1 MLRWIIKNSLR
12 FRYLVVAFAAGMM
25 LFGFG
30 ALRKMPID
38 VFPEFAPPRVQ
49 IQTACLGLSAA
60 EVESLVTI
68 PMEQAMA
75 GIPGLEIMRSKSA
88 AQLSY
93 LELTF
98 KLGSDQM
105 HSRQL
110 VQERMATIQNTLP
123 TWAAPPVMMQP
134 LSATSRVMKVG
145 LSSEKISL
153 EDMSMTA
160 YWKIRARLLRVPGV
174 ANVAIWG
181 ERIKAYQV
189 QVEPKKMTKENVSLD
204 QVMEATSQALDA
216 GVLKYAGGGFIG
228 TGGFI
233 ETPNQRLGIRHKLS
247 IITPED
253 LANVVLIE
261 RDGKTLRIGDVAKVV
276 TGSPPLAG
284 DAVINGGTGLMLV
297 VEKFPWGNTLE
308 VTKGAEKAIDEMRP
322 GLPGI
327 AIDTTIFRP
336 AGFVEEAI
344 DHLTSSLF
352 LGAFL
357 VLIVLGLFLYDWRSA
372 LISVITMPLSLTAAG
387 LVLYARGA
395 TINTMV
401 LAGLV
406 IALGAIVDD
415 AIVDVE
421 NIVRRL
427 RENRTAQAP
436 RSTAAV
442 ILAASVEVRG
452 AVVYASF
459 IEIVALVPIFFLNS
473 LTGSFFRPLAFT
485 YALAVLVSL
494 LVALISTPAL
504 AMILYARSGVAS
516 PMWDHHESP
525 LAVWLRRGYRRVLT
539 PIVRRPV
546 PAYMAVNVLAI
557 AGFATVPHLGQ
568 ELFPTFKEQDF
579 LMHWISKPGTSLTEE
594 RRIVIKGS
602 DELRKIPGVRNF
614 GSHIGQALL
623 GEEIAGVDFGENWI
637 SVDPKVNYEKTLGK
651 IEEVVASYPGMFTNV
666 ETYLAER
673 ISETITGSSEPI
685 VVRIVGPNIDVL
697 RAKAEE
703 VKTAFGEVE
712 GVVNEHVELQLLVP
726 QIEVDVDLEKAKQA
740 GIKPGD
746 VRRAAATIMASEE
759 VGDVFRDGRTYDVE
773 VWSVPEARN
782 SVNDVSDILVSSPSG
797 AKVRLGDV
805 ANVTIRP
812 TPNAIQH
819 EGGTRRIDIAAEV
832 KGRDLGAVA
841 RDVKERV
848 DKINFPLEHRATVL
862 GEYRE
867 RQGAQDR
874 LLRFA
879 GIALLGIL
887 ALCLAVFKNWRDVF
901 LQFLT
906 LPIALVG
913 GLIGAYS
920 AGGVLSIGS
929 FVGFFTVVGITA
941 RNGIMEITHFRHL
954 EREEGMAFGP
964 ELVIRG
970 ATERLAPILMTM
982 LATGLALVPLLVTGN
997 IAGQEIEYPMAAV
1010 IIGGLV
1016 TSTLLNLFV
1025 VPPLYLRFGK
1035 SKTERALLVGATA

>member
-12 FRYLVVAFAAGMM
+12 FRYLVVAGAAGMM
-25 LFGFG
+25 VFGVS
-30 ALRKMPID
+30 ALRDMPVD

-49 IQTACLGLSAA
+49 IQTACLGLAA
-60 EVESLVTI
+60 SEVESLVTI
-68 PMEQAMA
+68 PMEQALS
-75 GIPGLEIMRSKSA
+75 GIQGLEIMRSKSA
-88 AQLSY
+88 SQLSY
-93 LELTF
+93 VELTF
-98 KLGSDQM
+98 KLGTDQLNA
-105 HSRQL
+105 RQL
-110 VQERMATIQNTLP
+110 VQEKLATIQNTLP

-134 LSATSRVMKVG
+134 LSATSRVMKIG
-145 LSSEKISL
+145 LSSETLSL

-189 QVEPKKMTKENVSLD
+189 QVEPKKLTSENVSLD
-204 QVMEATSQALDA
+204 QVMEATAEALDA
-216 GVLKYAGGGFIG
+216 GILKYAGGGFIG

-233 ETPNQRLGIRHKLS
+233 DTPNQRLGVRHKLS
-247 IITPED
+247 IVTPAD
-253 LANVVLIE
+253 LAQVALLE
-261 RDGKTLRIGDVAKVV
+261 RDGRVLRIGDVAKVV

-284 DAVINGGTGLMLV
+284 DGVINGGTGLMLV

-308 VTKGAEKAIDEMRP
+308 VTEQAEKALAEMGP

-336 AGFVEEAI
+336 ASFVEEAI
-344 DHLTSSLF
+344 KHLTSSLI
-352 LGAFL
+352 LGAIL
-357 VLIVLGLFLYDWRSA
+357 VLLVLGLFLYDWRSA

-427 RENRTAQAP
+427 RENAKAENP
-436 RSTAAV
+436 KSIAVV

-459 IEIVALVPIFFLNS
+459 IEIMSLVPIFFLKS
-473 LTGSFFRPLAFT
+473 LTGSFFRPLAIT
-485 YALAVLVSL
+485 YALAVTVSL

-504 AMILYARSGVAS
+504 SMILYAHSGTAS
-516 PMWDHHESP
+516 RLWDHHESP
-525 LAVWLRRGYRRVLT
+525 IAVWLRRGYQRALT
-539 PIVRRPV
+539 PIIRRPKQIYAVVTLISLAGLAVV
-546 PAYMAVNVLAI
+546 PR
-557 AGFATVPHLGQ
+557 LGQ
-568 ELFPTFKEQDF
+568 SLFPTFKEQDF
-579 LMHWISKPGTSLTEE
+579 LMHWISKPGTSITEE

-602 DELRKIPGVRNF
+602 DELRAIPGVRNF
-614 GSHIGQALL
+614 GSHIGQAFL

-637 SVDPKVNYEKTLGK
+637 SVDPKVNYDKTLAK

-673 ISETITGSSEPI
+673 ISETITGQSDPI
-685 VVRIVGPNIDVL
+685 VVRLIGPDLDVL
-697 RAKAEE
+697 RAKAQE
-703 VKTAFGEVE
+703 VKDAFGDVA
-712 GVVNEHVELQLLVP
+712 GVKNEHVELQLLVP
-726 QIEVDVDLEKAKQA
+726 QVEVDVDLEKAKVA
-740 GIKPGD
+740 GVKPGD

-759 VGDVFRDGRTYDVE
+759 VGDVFRDGKTYDVE

-782 SVNDVSDILVSSPSG
+782 SIHDISEILVNGPNG

-805 ANVTIRP
+805 ASVSLRP
-812 TPNAIQH
+812 TPNSITH
-819 EGGTRRIDIAAEV
+819 EGGFRRIDISAEV

-841 RDVKERV
+841 RDVEARV
-848 DKINFPLEHRATVL
+848 AKISLPLEHTAQVL

-867 RQGAQDR
+867 RQAAQRR
-874 LLRFA
+874 LLGFAALAFA
-879 GIALLGIL
+879 GIV
-887 ALCLAVFKNWRDVF
+887 ALCLAVFRNWRDVV
-901 LQFLT
+901 LHLVT
-906 LPIALVG
+906 LPISLVG
-913 GLIGAYS
+913 GVIGAYLG
-920 AGGVLSIGS
+920 GGVLSIGS
-929 FVGFFTVVGITA
+929 FVGFFTVVGLTA
-941 RNGIMEITHFRHL
+941 RNGIMEITHFQHL
-954 EREEGMAFGP
+954 EKLEGVAFGP
-964 ELVIRG
+964 ELVLKG

-982 LATGLALVPLLVTGN
+982 LATGLALVPLIISGN
-997 IAGQEIEYPMAAV
+997 IAGQEIEYPMASV
-1010 IIGGLV
+1010 ILGGLV

-1025 VPPLYLRFGK
+1025 VPPMYLHLGK
-1035 SKTERALLVGATA
+1035 RKSERTRLSNAAA

>member
-12 FRYLVVAFAAGMM
+12 FRYLVVAGAAGMM
-25 LFGFG
+25 LFGVG

-49 IQTACLGLSAA
+49 IQTACLGLSAT

-68 PMEQAMA
+68 PMEQALS
-75 GIPGLEIMRSKSA
+75 GIPGLQIMRSKSA

-93 LELTF
+93 VELTF

-105 HSRQL
+105 HDRQL

-123 TWAAPPVMMQP
+123 TWAAPPVMMPP

-145 LSSEKISL
+145 LSSDTISL
-153 EDMSMTA
+153 ADMSMTA

-189 QVEPKKMTKENVSLD
+189 LVDPSKLTKENVALD

-216 GVLKYAGGGFIG
+216 GVLKYAAGGFIG

-247 IITPED
+247 IVTPED
-253 LANVVLIE
+253 LAQVVLIE
-261 RDGKTLRIGDVAKVV
+261 RDGKALRIGDVAKVV
-276 TGSPPLAG
+276 QGSPPLAG

-308 VTKGAEKAIDEMRP
+308 VTKQAEKAIDEMRP
-322 GLPGI
+322 GLPGL

-336 AGFVEEAI
+336 AGFVEQAI
-344 DHLTSSLF
+344 DHLTSSLL
-352 LGAFL
+352 LGALL

-387 LVLYARGA
+387 LVLYAFGA

-427 RENRTAQAP
+427 RENRTAAEP

-459 IEIVALVPIFFLNS
+459 IEIVSLMPIFFLKS
-473 LTGSFFRPLAFT
+473 LTGSFFRPLALT

-504 AMILYARSGVAS
+504 CMILYARKGIAS
-516 PMWDHHESP
+516 PMWDRHESP
-525 LAVWLRRGYRRVLT
+525 LAILLRRGYRRILT

-546 PAYMAVNVLAI
+546 PAYLTVSLLAV

-602 DELRKIPGVRNF
+602 NELRKIPGVRNF

-637 SVDPKVNYEKTLGK
+637 SVDPKADYDKTLAK
-651 IEEVVASYPGMFTNV
+651 IEEVVASYPGMFTDV
-666 ETYLAER
+666 QTYLAER
-673 ISETITGSSEPI
+673 ISETLTGESEPL
-685 VVRIVGPNIDVL
+685 VVRIVGPDLNVL
-697 RAKAEE
+697 RAKANE
-703 VKTAFGEVE
+703 VKKALGEVE

-726 QIEVDVDLEKAKQA
+726 QIEVDVDLAKAKQH
-740 GIKPGD
+740 GLKPGD
-746 VRRAAATIMASEE
+746 VRRAAATMMASEE

-782 SVNDVSDILVSSPSG
+782 SIHDVNEILVSSPSG
-797 AKVRLGDV
+797 ATVRLGDV
-805 ANVTIRP
+805 ADVTLRP

-819 EGGTRRIDIAAEV
+819 EGGTRRIDISAEV

-841 RDVKERV
+841 RDVQDRV
-848 DKINFPLEHRATVL
+848 DDIKFPLEHRAEVL

-867 RQGAQDR
+867 RQGAQRR
-874 LLRFA
+874 LLTFA
-879 GIALLGIL
+879 GLALAGIVL
-887 ALCLAVFKNWRDVF
+887 LCLAVFRKWRDVV
-901 LQFLT
+901 LHLVT

-913 GLIGAYS
+913 GVIAAYMSGA
-920 AGGVLSIGS
+920 VLSIGS

-941 RNGIMEITHFRHL
+941 RNGIMEITHFQHL
-954 EREEGMAFGP
+954 ERDEGMTFGP
-964 ELVIRG
+964 DLVIRG

-982 LATGLALVPLLVTGN
+982 LATGLALVPLLITGN
-997 IAGQEIEYPMAAV
+997 IAGQEIEYPMASV
-1010 IIGGLV
+1010 ILGGLV

-1025 VPPLYLRFGK
+1025 VPSLYLRFGK
-1035 SKTERALLVGATA
+1035 SKAERARLLAV